1 MTEKFLRCLLAA
13 VSSERPTAKEFLII
27 GKAINSACYDVGG
40 TPNGPKEARARLCRL
55 ESCGLIRSYL
65 LNYVTKEMLVSVNNW
80 FNVGQIQHQTAFFKQ
95 NFNLQNKAVAKAF
108 QKRVGTSKQAYIND
122 VSLAYSNAVA
132 TEIRHIQHH
141 MKEKEKKGGQEIA
154 IEKLQKKLDEKILYR
169 AKFDTSKLEKGTD
182 LFESAEKE
190 LLRYNKFPDEKVER
204 RDWDNT
210 KATKAKRPRVGSSG
224 KVELLLEYVDESKKN
239 IPIHDGQFAS
249 IKYRYEM
256 IKSLDK
262 DVRERNKNVK
272 ISNYAPTKSITPS
285 FITIDKAQLP
295 KLLSLEDGRTIL
307 RLANRHPLEQ
317 SPKDLNFFFDNT
329 GRVINQIPEIPTSTT
344 ETTSASSSS
353 SHQSTP
359 PPANK
364 TPPSSN
370 SAIPPT
376 SSVNNEE
383 ARIEEAEDDGTGS
396 GSEEDS
402 DPKPATQDTA
412 KPPTFTTEWGTI
424 LKNIDLNDAMH
435 FLFHKKVIK
444 RFVANRRID
453 GKKRLFGNSFQA
465 DPVQL
470 CLKIITEDEVI
481 NNKKKQSNFRAKK
494 KKNAEE
500 KKEQEKKRK
509 EREENE
515 TEGERE
521 ENETEEDT
529 PGDVTIGGIE
539 IVPTKPDEKTI
550 AKINKSIADQELI
563 KIGKKQYKVQQLDGS
578 FWGIDFG
585 LCMLFGA
592 AHSTNAFPPMTIS
605 RKEFNNNVGV
615 LINPVCKRR
624 ILRREWN
631 RT

>member
-1 MTEKFLRCLLAA
+1 M
-13 VSSERPTAKEFLII
+13 
-27 GKAINSACYDVGG
+27 
-40 TPNGPKEARARLCRL
+40 
-55 ESCGLIRSYL
+55 
-65 LNYVTKEMLVSVNNW
+65 
-80 FNVGQIQHQTAFFKQ
+80 
-95 NFNLQNKAVAKAF
+95 AKAF

-122 VSLAYSNAVA
+122 VSLAYSNALA

-182 LFESAEKE
+182 LFETAEKE
-190 LLRYNKFPDEKVER
+190 LFRYNKFPEEKVER
-204 RDWDNT
+204 RDWDN
-210 KATKAKRPRVGSSG
+210 TKAKRPRVGSSG

-239 IPIHDGQFAS
+239 IPIHNGQFAS

-307 RLANRHPLEQ
+307 RLANRHLLEQ

-376 SSVNNEE
+376 SSVNSEE
-383 ARIEEAEDDGTGS
+383 ARIEESEDDGTGS

-412 KPPTFTTEWGTI
+412 KPPSFTTEWDTI
-424 LKNIDLNDAMH
+424 LKNIDLNDAMP
-435 FLFHKKVIK
+435 FLFRDKIK
-444 RFVANRRID
+444 RFVADRRTD
-453 GKKRLFGNSFQA
+453 DKKRFFANSFQA
-465 DPVQL
+465 GPVQL
-470 CLKIITEDEVI
+470 C
-481 NNKKKQSNFRAKK
+481 
-494 KKNAEE
+494 
-500 KKEQEKKRK
+500 
-509 EREENE
+509 
-515 TEGERE
+515 
-521 ENETEEDT
+521 
-529 PGDVTIGGIE
+529 
-539 IVPTKPDEKTI
+539 
-550 AKINKSIADQELI
+550 
-563 KIGKKQYKVQQLDGS
+563 
-578 FWGIDFG
+578 
-585 LCMLFGA
+585 MLY
-592 AHSTNAFPPMTIS
+592 S
-605 RKEFNNNVGV
+605 
-615 LINPVCKRR
+615 
-624 ILRREWN
+624 
-631 RT
+631 